1 MEVAIMETMGGS
13 GSSNNNGGGSSLTDK
28 TGGQSGTQNVGK
40 VDTTLSPTNLPATG
54 KALII
59 IFIGVI
65 LLIGILVFIR
75 YEVLNRYV
83 K

>member
-1 MEVAIMETMGGS
+1 MVLQIMVEEA
-13 GSSNNNGGGSSLTDK
+13 LLQIKLEDK
-28 TGGQSGTQNVGK
+28 VELKIVEISGK
-40 VDTTLSPTNLPATG
+40 VDSTLSPTNLPATG
-54 KALII
+54 KALIV

-65 LLIGILVFIR
+65 LLIGIFVFIR